1 MEGPVGIPEREN
13 RHVVPPICTG
23 DILVVSAVTAVHILE
38 EEGMQGGMIDTR
50 IEGLPQANIIA
61 IQFVFPEFLLPAVF
75 GRCQHT
81 PEIGLRHF
89 GKVFQGTVDAGG
101 RYRHL
106 HLYALPFLR
115 GKTHESL
122 QAGSPGFQMTAE
134 SFRIVNDRFTIL
146 EDPKIGHRTV
156 ETGGEENISFRTP
169 SAYDFAAH
177 DGIFI
182 PLAHAGPRTLPIE
195 RMVQIH
201 HHKSI
206 VAGRI
211 GKAED
216 AAAVRRR
223 HFRLDAAVLQQ
234 NTIITGVCPLLVVY
248 EPRRSR
254 VLPHSRKEQEIA
266 QVRDARSAQVRQAE
280 SLDGGLG
287 ILVAGCRIIILVVG
301 IRADLDAP
309 EGHLGTGV
317 NVPEAIG
324 PHKRIHVVYQTALG
338 AQAQAKAD
346 SCQEKKG
353 FAHISFRLYRSWN
366 RVYPLLPARVSCR
379 VWPPSRIPASRRPSG
394 RRGSN
399 RVWYKACR
407 SAARGARNG
416 WCHLRREP

>member
-50 IEGLPQANIIA
+50 IEGLPQANIVA
-61 IQFVFPEFLLPAVF
+61 VQFVFPEFLLPAVF
-75 GRCQHT
+75 GRCQHA
-81 PEIGLRHF
+81 PEISLCDL
-89 GKVFQGTVDAGG
+89 GKVLQGTVDPSS

-146 EDPKIGHRTV
+146 EDPEIGDRTV
-156 ETGGEENISFRTP
+156 EAGGEENISFRTP
-169 SAYDFAAH
+169 SADNLAAH
-177 DGIFI
+177 YRIFI

-195 RMVQIH
+195 RVVQIH

-211 GKAED
+211 GETED
-216 AAAVRRR
+216 AAAIGRR
-223 HFRLDAAVLQQ
+223 HFRLDTAVLQHHA
-234 NTIITGVCPLLVVY
+234 IIPGMRPLLTVV

-254 VLPHSRKEQEIA
+254 LLPHSRKEQEVS

-287 ILVAGCRIIILVVG
+287 ILVTGCRIIIFVVG
-301 IRADLDAP
+301 IRAYLDAP

-317 NVPEAIG
+317 NVSEAVG
-324 PHKRIHVVYQTALG
+324 SHKRVHVVNQTPLG
-338 AQAQAKAD
+338 AKAQAKAD

-366 RVYPLLPARVSCR
+366 TVCPRPPARVSCR
-379 VWPPSRIPASRRPSG
+379 VWQPSRIPAFRRP
-394 RRGSN
+394 
-399 RVWYKACR
+399 
-407 SAARGARNG
+407 
-416 WCHLRREP
+416 